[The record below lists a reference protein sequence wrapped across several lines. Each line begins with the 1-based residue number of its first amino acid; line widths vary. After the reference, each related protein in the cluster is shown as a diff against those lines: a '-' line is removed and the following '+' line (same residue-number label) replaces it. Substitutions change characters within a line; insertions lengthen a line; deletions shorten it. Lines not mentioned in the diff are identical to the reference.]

1 MKIQVLNRE
10 WINPLKNTRKYSQIG
25 ERNKTVQ
32 DLKMEI
38 EATKKTQTE
47 AILDMENLR
56 KRTGTTDAIITN
68 RIQEM
73 EDRILGIEY
82 KIVKINASVKR
93 FKSKKFLTKNTREI
107 WDIMKRPNLR
117 IIGIEERFPAQ
128 RSRKYFQ

>member
-32 DLKMEI
+32 HLKMEI

-47 AILDMENLR
+47 AILEMENLR

>member
-1 MKIQVLNRE
+1 
-10 WINPLKNTRKYSQIG
+10 
-25 ERNKTVQ
+25 
-32 DLKMEI
+32 MEI
-38 EATKKTQTE
+38 EAIKKTQTE

-107 WDIMKRPNLR
+107 WDTMKRPNLR

>member
-32 DLKMEI
+32 HLKMEI

-73 EDRILGIEY
+73 EDRISGIEY

>member
-32 DLKMEI
+32 HLKMEI